1 MSAEDK
7 TYLCRCEDV
16 TLEEIREELEKGAVS
31 FEDLKRRL
39 RCTMGPCQGKT
50 CRSLITQEIARFKEI
65 PQGKVDVPTY
75 RMLTRPIKLGELAK
89 MALGGD
95 RE

>member
-1 MSAEDK
+1 MSAEGK

-16 TLEEIREELEKGAVS
+16 TQEEVIEALQNGAVS

-50 CRSLITQEIARFKEI
+50 CRNLITMEIARFKGVRPE
-65 PQGKVDVPTY
+65 KVDVPTY
-75 RMLTRPIKLGELAK
+75 RMLTRPVKLGELAK
-89 MALGGD
+89 MAMGGD
-95 RE
+95 KQ